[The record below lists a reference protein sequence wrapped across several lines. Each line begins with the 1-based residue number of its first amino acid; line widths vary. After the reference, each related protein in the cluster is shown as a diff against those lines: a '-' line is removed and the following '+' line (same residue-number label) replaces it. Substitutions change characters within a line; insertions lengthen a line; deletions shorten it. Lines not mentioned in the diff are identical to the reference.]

1 MKTREFAS
9 DAEIATLVDAFE
21 TASIP
26 PSQFTHAAHIAVALN
41 YLAHSPLAEAQAR
54 MRGMLLR
61 FTAHHHVDV
70 YHETLT
76 TFWMRLL
83 DHVASKHYGDVPLW
97 RRVNLI
103 VARWG
108 NSAPVEAHYSS
119 EIIKSRAARESW
131 IAPDRLPLPF

>member
-1 MKTREFAS
+1 MKTRDFAS
-9 DAEIATLVDAFE
+9 DAEVGSLVAAFE
-21 TASIP
+21 SAAIP
-26 PSQFTHAAHIAVALN
+26 PTQFTHAAHMAVALS
-41 YLAHSPLAEAQAR
+41 YLAKHPLEEARER
-54 MRGMLLR
+54 MRETLLR

-83 DHVASKHYGDVPLW
+83 DHLANNHYHDVPLW
-97 RRVNLI
+97 RRINLI

-108 NSAPVEAHYSS
+108 SSAPVEAHYSQA
-119 EIIKSRAARESW
+119 IIKSKMARENW

>member
-1 MKTREFAS
+1 MVA
-9 DAEIATLVDAFE
+9 AFE
-21 TASIP
+21 SAAIP
-26 PSQFTHAAHIAVALN
+26 PTQFTHAAHMAVALS
-41 YLAHSPLAEAQAR
+41 YLAEHPLEAARER
-54 MRGMLLR
+54 MREMLLR

-83 DHVASKHYGDVPLW
+83 DHLANNHYHDLPLW
-97 RRVNLI
+97 RRINLI

-108 NSAPVEAHYSS
+108 SSAPVEAHYSR
-119 EIIKSRAARESW
+119 EIIKSKMARQNW